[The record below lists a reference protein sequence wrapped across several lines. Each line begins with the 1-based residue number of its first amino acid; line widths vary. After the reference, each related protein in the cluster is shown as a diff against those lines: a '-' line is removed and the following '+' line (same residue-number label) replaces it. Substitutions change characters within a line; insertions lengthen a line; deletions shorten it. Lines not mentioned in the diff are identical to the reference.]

1 MQTGLIIAALRKHRL
16 ATLLIAME
24 IALACAVLC
33 NAIFML
39 TEKGRALNLDSG
51 IAESSLGIVQLSG
64 FDAAQAADLTARV
77 TGALQAIPGVT
88 SVGIISA
95 VPFGEPGVRAGVH
108 TDESGK
114 VFGGVL
120 DFYLG
125 DAAAIQALDLKLLA
139 GRLPDVAEYAPIG
152 QHVPA
157 NAPILVTRQLA
168 ERYWPNAPAVGRSLW
183 SMDSRFTVIGVVEHL
198 AVSQPGGGETL
209 GNDWSVLMPAKPGP
223 QLAGRYLVRAAPGA
237 LPRVMA
243 GAQRAVA
250 AVAPDV
256 VFDQAASR
264 TVAELRA
271 DYFHGAR
278 LMMALLAG
286 VIVALLGATALGI
299 VGLASYWVEQRR
311 RQIGIRRALGATR
324 RDILHYFQ
332 LENFLVVSLGVVV
345 GALLAYAFNLGLMRF
360 YELPRL
366 PLAYL
371 PISALALWLLGQVAV
386 LAPALRAS
394 AIMPVQAIRSA

>member
-16 ATLLIAME
+16 ATPLIAME

-198 AVSQPGGGETL
+198 AVSQPGGGEAL
-209 GNDWSVLMPAKPGP
+209 GNDWSVLMPAKP
-223 QLAGRYLVRAAPGA
+223 
-237 LPRVMA
+237 
-243 GAQRAVA
+243 
-250 AVAPDV
+250 
-256 VFDQAASR
+256 
-264 TVAELRA
+264 
-271 DYFHGAR
+271 
-278 LMMALLAG
+278 
-286 VIVALLGATALGI
+286 
-299 VGLASYWVEQRR
+299 
-311 RQIGIRRALGATR
+311 
-324 RDILHYFQ
+324 
-332 LENFLVVSLGVVV
+332 
-345 GALLAYAFNLGLMRF
+345 
-360 YELPRL
+360 
-366 PLAYL
+366 
-371 PISALALWLLGQVAV
+371 
-386 LAPALRAS
+386 
-394 AIMPVQAIRSA
+394 